1 MFRFFLTIL
10 KIIFIQDKSQTVLQ
24 YLPFSFSQ
32 CNIHGNSLNTQP
44 LRIAWKYVTL
54 HHPLFSSRVRPV
66 FISHGFPM
74 PGWRVHF
81 THKLHYCRTPVLC
94 PDRW

>member
-1 MFRFFLTIL
+1 MFSVFFTIL
-10 KIIFIQDKSQTVLQ
+10 KIIFMQNKSQTVLQ
-24 YLPFSFSQ
+24 YIPITFSQ
-32 CNIHGNSLNTQP
+32 CNIYGNSLNTQQ
-44 LRIAWKYVTL
+44 LRIVWKSETL

-74 PGWRVHF
+74 PGWRVHS
-81 THKLHYCRTPVLC
+81 THKLHHRRTPVLC